1 MGYKIVIHLPSYG
14 LGSVYPTGAPTSG
27 LSVYR
32 KVISYYFTPFDKV
45 SGRADKA
52 YATSNTPK
60 VSSVVERSTVNRYV
74 VGSTPILSPNPVRV
88 KRHYS
93 AKVAHLTLEKLC
105 DVGLL
110 LAITW

>member
-1 MGYKIVIHLPSYG
+1 M
-14 LGSVYPTGAPTSG
+14 GSVYPTGAPTSG

-32 KVISYYFTPFDKV
+32 KVIGYCFAPFDKA

-52 YATSNTPK
+52 YATSNNAK
-60 VSSVVERSTVNRYV
+60 VSSLVERSTVNRFV
-74 VGSTPILSPNPVRV
+74 VGSIPILSPNPVRV

-110 LAITW
+110 LVITR